1 MSLWNFS
8 TAIRNPDRIQGFS
21 TALKDFEG
29 KKWTPKSGNQENFQ
43 ITLIQK
49 KLYLA
54 EVTANEE
61 NISWDR
67 AREIAKSRNWLD
79 ASLRGRMSLSPL
91 SKLGLCY
98 VDDKKILHITD
109 LGKKLSNNEIKV
121 NEYFAQLLL
130 KYQLPQ
136 HDKDSSYSKRKGYN
150 IIPLI
155 GILQFINK
163 VNKLYEKKGKKPVGI
178 SKLEFD
184 IFVPTL
190 IHHKNIYKQAE
201 TLIRFREEYK
211 KAKTSKEKKLVYN
224 KFTKLFADGK
234 IKSNWDNPNDKDV
247 KDFKNTLH
255 EYGDNI
261 RRYFRISDWIS
272 LRGNGYYIDLN
283 PRKQIE
289 NESILAMNCSPIVFK
304 NDEEY
309 SKYLSDLLKPKLPW
323 KESEKLIKKY
333 NLILKFTSEISK
345 KYNIKQS
352 ITPLSDTEL
361 KKLEQPELESALQS
375 ANQEL
380 QRLDKLR
387 QEHEL
392 INVDKISEVIQALKN
407 LGRDGSAALE
417 LEHQTTRGLIALDDG
432 RISPNYPI
440 GDDGE
445 PLFTAPGGVG
455 DIECFYEK
463 FNLLCEVT
471 MLTNRQQWQN
481 EGIPVSRHYREFAEK
496 RNFSETYCLFI
507 APALHPDTVEI
518 FYLENRK
525 RSEDKRTKTIPF
537 TISQFIEILELL
549 IKLKQKT
556 PKTQLIHE
564 KILKLYEKI
573 IFSSTDS
580 DDEIEWRDSVQPS
593 LDSWKEE
600 ILTAS

>member
-1 MSLWNFS
+1 MPNWNFT

-21 TALKDFEG
+21 TVLKDFEG

-54 EVTANEE
+54 GVTANEE
-61 NISWDR
+61 NISLDR
-67 AREIAKSRNWLD
+67 ARKIAKERNWLD

-98 VDDKKILHITD
+98 VDDKKILHMTD

-136 HDKDSSYSKRKGYN
+136 HDKDSSYSKQKGYN

-155 GILQFINK
+155 GTLQFINN
-163 VNKLYEKKGKKPVGI
+163 VNKLCEKNGKKPVGI

-190 IHHKNIYKQAE
+190 INYKNIHKQAD
-201 TLIRFREEYK
+201 TLIRFREEFK
-211 KAKTSKEKKLVYN
+211 KAKKPKERKLVYN

-234 IKSNWDNPNDKDV
+234 IKSNWHNSNDKDV
-247 KDFKNTLH
+247 KDFQNTLH

-289 NESILAMNCSPIVFK
+289 NESILAMSCSPIVFN

-309 SKYLSDLLKPKLPW
+309 SKYLSDLSKPKLSW
-323 KESEKLIKKY
+323 KASEKLIEKY

-352 ITPLSDTEL
+352 ITSLSNTQL
-361 KKLEQPELESALQS
+361 KKLDQPGLESALQS

-432 RISPNYPI
+432 IISPNYPI

-481 EGIPVSRHYREFAEK
+481 EGIPVSRHYRQFAEK

-507 APALHPDTVEI
+507 APTLHPDTVEI
-518 FYLENRK
+518 FYIENRK

-564 KILKLYEKI
+564 KLLKLYEKI

-580 DDEIEWRDSVQPS
+580 NDEIEWRDSVQPS

-600 ILTAS
+600 ILANS